1 MKLHISSRR
10 EKRLRDTIV
19 IKIRVFRKVISA
31 NNFALPDAE
40 DNTSGPLN
48 RGDIPDLPLLWT
60 LLAIPQKSRWPR
72 FRGVIGLFCFI
83 SIYTFRSFK
92 NPFATIINLSELYFR
107 FRRFILFVKTKKMIS
122 MNYHSWKP
130 RRWVKFDLM
139 LTIKDIYINTNLNPL
154 TKFTSSSSSRS
165 SEFRNILQWN
175 ISKMITKTV
184 PISTRMVLT
193 YVMKPSIPLWIWWK
207 SMVTE
212 TTTWSEFSNGESHC
226 RTNTSIR
233 RNK

>member
-10 EKRLRDTIV
+10 ENRLRDTIV
-19 IKIRVFRKVISA
+19 IKIRVFRKVVSA
-31 NNFALPDAE
+31 NNFALQDAE

-60 LLAIPQKSRWPR
+60 LLAIPQKSRGPR

-154 TKFTSSSSSRS
+154 TKFTSSSRS

>member
-10 EKRLRDTIV
+10 ENRLRDTIV

-31 NNFALPDAE
+31 HNFALPDAE

-60 LLAIPQKSRWPR
+60 LLAIPQKSRGPR

-92 NPFATIINLSELYFR
+92 NPFATIINLSELYFT
-107 FRRFILFVKTKKMIS
+107 FRFILFVKTKKMIS

-130 RRWVKFDLM
+130 WRWVKFDLM

-154 TKFTSSSSSRS
+154 TKFTSSSRS

-175 ISKMITKTV
+175 ISKMIMKTV

-207 SMVTE
+207 SVVTE

>member
-31 NNFALPDAE
+31 KNFALPDAE

-60 LLAIPQKSRWPR
+60 LLAIPQKSRGPR

-92 NPFATIINLSELYFR
+92 NPFATIINLSELYFT
-107 FRRFILFVKTKKMIS
+107 FRFILFVKTKKMIS

-130 RRWVKFDLM
+130 WRWVKFDLM
-139 LTIKDIYINTNLNPL
+139 LTIKDIYINTNQNPL

>member
-1 MKLHISSRR
+1 MQ
-10 EKRLRDTIV
+10 
-19 IKIRVFRKVISA
+19 KI
-31 NNFALPDAE
+31 
-40 DNTSGPLN
+40 TPLGRWTEEIYQICLCCEHYWQFPKN
-48 RGDIPDLPLLWT
+48 PEGQDLGEWLD
-60 LLAIPQKSRWPR
+60 S
-72 FRGVIGLFCFI
+72 FCFI

-92 NPFATIINLSELYFR
+92 NPFAMIINLSELYFT
-107 FRRFILFVKTKKMIS
+107 FRFILFVKTKKMIS

-130 RRWVKFDLM
+130 WRWVKFDLM

-154 TKFTSSSSSRS
+154 TKFTSSSRS

-207 SMVTE
+207 SVVTE